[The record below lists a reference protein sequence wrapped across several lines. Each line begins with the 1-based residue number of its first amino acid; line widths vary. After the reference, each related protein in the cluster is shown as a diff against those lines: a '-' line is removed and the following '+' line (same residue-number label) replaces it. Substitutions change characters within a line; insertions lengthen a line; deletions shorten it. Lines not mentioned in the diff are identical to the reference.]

1 MAEYEEAGFYEIQL
15 NNKQLVFFF
24 MAAVAIAVVVFLC
37 GVMVGRGVRDAT
49 LAASGTSIISG
60 PGASR
65 STQSA
70 VAPADVRQELDF
82 PQRLEADEAES
93 QLEGETAQEAQT
105 AQPAQPGRLARGRRA
120 ATRQAESPEASNP
133 ETLVASVT
141 TKTEPTQ
148 TPDALTETTR
158 PRNQPATEV
167 PAPPKAEASTTAE
180 PTLIGSERGAFTIQ
194 VVALKTQEAADSLV
208 NRLREARY
216 RAYVEPG
223 VSAGL
228 YRVRVGRFDSRAEA
242 EQVSAKLR
250 DVEKFKPYITQ

>member
-37 GVMVGRGVRDAT
+37 GVMVGRGVHDAT

-60 PGASR
+60 PGASQ
-65 STQSA
+65 SMQSA
-70 VAPADVRQELDF
+70 VAPADVRRELDF
-82 PQRLEADEAES
+82 PQRLEADQPEAELES
-93 QLEGETAQEAQT
+93 Q
-105 AQPAQPGRLARGRRA
+105 
-120 ATRQAESPEASNP
+120 ASSP
-133 ETLVASVT
+133 ETLVAKVKK
-141 TKTEPTQ
+141 KTVSKQSSSPITENASESEP
-148 TPDALTETTR
+148 PA
-158 PRNQPATEV
+158 PAT
-167 PAPPKAEASTTAE
+167 PAPVRPNAGSPSPE
-180 PTLIGSERGAFTIQ
+180 PTLIGSDTGAFTIQ
-194 VVALKTQEAADSLV
+194 VVALKTEQAAESLV

-216 RAYVEPG
+216 RAYLEPG
-223 VSAGL
+223 GSAGL

>member
-65 STQSA
+65 PMQSA
-70 VAPADVRQELDF
+70 VAPADVRRELDF

-93 QLEGETAQEAQT
+93 QLEGETAQAGQAAQT
-105 AQPAQPGRLARGRRA
+105 GRPGRSRRA
-120 ATRQAESPEASNP
+120 ATRPQAESPEASSP

-141 TKTEPTQ
+141 KKTEPTQ
-148 TPDALTETTR
+148 SPDPLTETTR
-158 PRNQPATEV
+158 PRNQPATEI
-167 PAPPKAEASTTAE
+167 PARPSAEASTTAE

-228 YRVRVGRFDSRAEA
+228 YRVRVGRFESRAEA